1 MDAFPHTIGHK
12 VAQDVLLRM
21 VRNERVPHAILF
33 VGPSHVGKT
42 HLATALIQHLNQTTH
57 PLSSL
62 SDVSILT
69 RGTDPKTKKR
79 KSAISVKQVRA
90 LIERLSMSS
99 MNGSWKIGFVE
110 EADKLSIGAANA
122 LLKTLE
128 EPKGKTLLILRAF
141 STESVLP
148 TIASRCQT
156 IRLSPVS
163 KMTLATALEKR
174 GLGPQEAAEIAGQ
187 SLGRPGLAL
196 RLVSDSQFR
205 ARKET
210 AENQVR
216 TLFHAPLAEQFQSVQ
231 VLIPKQELDKSHVL
245 SKLLHDWSQ
254 VVRED
259 LLQSIADPLQ
269 TSPLV
274 RGRMTRILRRIQE
287 IQSALRHNVNP
298 HLALEHLFLSTHL

>member
-1 MDAFPHTIGHK
+1 MDAFPQIIGHK

-21 VRNERVPHAILF
+21 VKNERIPHAILF

-42 HLATALIQHLNQTTH
+42 HLATALIQYLNQTTK
-57 PLSSL
+57 PLSAL
-62 SDVSILT
+62 SDVSVLV

-99 MNGSWKIGFVE
+99 MDGSWKIGFVQ
-110 EADKLSIGAANA
+110 EADRLSTGAANA

-128 EPKGKTLLILRAF
+128 EPKGKTLLLLRAP
-141 STESVLP
+141 SVESVLP

-163 KMTLATALEKR
+163 KADISLALEKR
-174 GLGPQEAAEIAGQ
+174 GLGPQEAREIAAQ

-196 RLVSDSQFR
+196 KFVNDGAFR

-210 AENQVR
+210 AINQAR
-216 TLFHAPLAEQFQSVQ
+216 TLLHASLATQFQSVAE
-231 VLIPKQELDKSHVL
+231 LIPKQDVDKSHAL
-245 SKLLHDWSQ
+245 SQLLQDWSE

-259 LLQSIADPLQ
+259 LLRLDESTPFN
-269 TSPLV
+269 V
-274 RGRMTRILRRIQE
+274 RVLRRIEE
-287 IQSALRHNVNP
+287 IQSAMRHNVNP